1 MSFEHYIRSG
11 NRRLRCGYTTGS
23 CAALA
28 AAGAAELLLTG
39 RAPETLTLLTPGGLR
54 IETTPVFC
62 RMEGDRAACAV
73 QKDAGDDPDV
83 TDGILIV
90 ATVGRTAE
98 GITIDGGEGIGKVT
112 RPGLDRAVGEAAIN
126 SVPRRMIFTA
136 METLCDELSYPGGL
150 KVVISAPEGRK
161 IAKKTFNPMLG
172 IEGGISI
179 LGTSGIVEP
188 MSEQAIV
195 DTIALEIRQKAASG
209 SRRLIF
215 CPGNYGLD
223 FLSKETPGLEAI
235 PRVKC
240 SNYIGDALDL
250 AILEGMEEVLLIGHV
265 GKLVKLA
272 GGIMNTHSRMAD
284 CRRELFCAH
293 AALCGADRI
302 ICESLMQ
309 QVTTDG
315 CLEILKNAG
324 LCKPVME
331 SLLREIQTVLERKSG
346 GTCRFGAVLFSNVY
360 GLLGKTAEAEML
372 LREWRDAG

>member
-11 NRRLRCGYTTGS
+11 SKRLRCGYTTGS

-39 RAPETLTLLTPGGLR
+39 QAPETLTLLTPGGLR

-136 METLCDELSYPGGL
+136 METLCDELNYPGGL
-150 KVVISAPEGRK
+150 QVVISAPEGRE

-223 FLSKETPGLEAI
+223 FLSKEMPGLEAI

-293 AALCGADRI
+293 AALCGAERM
-302 ICESLMQ
+302 ICEKLMQ

-315 CLEILKNAG
+315 CLEILKNAR

-346 GTCRFGAVLFSNVY
+346 GACRFGAVLFSNVY